1 MRTSVK
7 WINDYLDRPAD
18 ASEQAAVLTAAGLP
32 LDGGDTA
39 ENGEIWQEIE
49 TTSNRGDCLCHVGM
63 AREIA
68 ASTGRSLRP
77 PTTTLVSSGL
87 PARDFIRVTNH
98 EHAMCP
104 RYTARVI
111 RGVTVAASLLG
122 LYAALAA
129 LREVGLLHKILPLG
143 EPPLRPGHQL
153 VREGRWAGAGLL
165 LALSTCVLLC
175 PVLDAA

>member
-1 MRTSVK
+1 MRTSVL

-18 ASEQAAVLTAAGLP
+18 AAEQAAVLTSAGLP

-39 ENGEIWQEIE
+39 ENGEVWQEIE

-68 ASTGRSLRP
+68 AVTGRSIKFPKFELKP
-77 PTTTLVSSGL
+77 STG
-87 PARDFIRVTNH
+87 ARAADIVRVKNH

-111 RGVTVAASLLG
+111 KGVK
-122 LYAALAA
+122 
-129 LREVGLLHKILPLG
+129 VGPSPGACQG
-143 EPPLRPGHQL
+143 EGTIR
-153 VREGRWAGAGLL
+153 VFR
-165 LALSTCVLLC
+165 V
-175 PVLDAA
+175 